1 MKKTLITGLLVTAVS
16 TSCFIP
22 VSAYSEGGQ
31 SDLKPTYVQNVIAPN
46 TLSNSIRM
54 LGSQSPLVQAYG
66 LVILQ
71 QPDIKVNAMSSL
83 TNHQKFA
90 KTNVREWIDEYNP
103 KLIDLNQEM
112 MRYSTRFNSYYSKLY
127 ELAGKV
133 NEDAQAKADFTSA
146 YGKLQGQVQTIQD
159 NMEQTLLE
167 LNRFKVGLDK
177 DSQSLSQKADE
188 AMQSLQ
194 GSNGDIVQLRTDIKR
209 IQEEIQKEL
218 TNILNR
224 PQEIIKG
231 SINIGKQ
238 VFTITNQT
246 AQTKTIDFVSIGTL
260 SDEIVK
266 AADSQ
271 TREAALRIQQ
281 KQKEL
286 IPLIQKLSQ
295 TEMQATEITFVEDQ
309 VNSFTEL
316 INRQITTLEYLLND
330 WKVFNNNMIQIQ
342 TNLETGMYTDS
353 NLLQKHFNQLK
364 KTSDEINKQTNQF
377 EDYVTNV
384 EVH

>member
-16 TSCFIP
+16 TSCFVP
-22 VSAYSEGGQ
+22 VSAYAEEG
-31 SDLKPTYVQNVIAPN
+31 KTEVKTVYAQNVIAPN

-54 LGSQSPLVQAYG
+54 LGSQSPLIQAYG

-127 ELAGKV
+127 ELAGNI
-133 NEDAQAKADFTSA
+133 NEDEQAKADFTSA
-146 YGKLQGQVQTIQD
+146 YGKLQLQVQSIQES
-159 NMEQTLLE
+159 MEQDLLE
-167 LNRFKVGLDK
+167 LNRFKTVLDK
-177 DSQSLSQKADE
+177 DSSNLSIKADE
-188 AMQSLQ
+188 AIKTLQ
-194 GSNGDIVQLRTDIKR
+194 GSSGDIVKLREDIKR
-209 IQEEIQKEL
+209 IQGEIQAEL
-218 TNILNR
+218 TTILNR

-260 SDEIVK
+260 SNEIVN

-286 IPLIQKLSQ
+286 LPLIQKLSQ
-295 TEMQATEITFVEDQ
+295 TEAEATQITFVEDQ
-309 VNSFTEL
+309 VSSFTEL
-316 INRQITTLEYLLND
+316 IDRQISTLETLLTD
-330 WKVFNNNMIQIQ
+330 WKVLNNNMIQIQ
-342 TNLETGMYTDS
+342 KSVEEGTYTDS
-353 NLLQKHFNQLK
+353 SLLQKHFNQIK
-364 KTSDEINKQTNQF
+364 KVSDEMNKQTNQF

>member
-22 VSAYSEGGQ
+22 ASAYAEGG
-31 SDLKPTYVQNVIAPN
+31 KPVYTQNVIAPN

-54 LGSQSPLVQAYG
+54 LGSQSPLIQAYG

-71 QPDIKVNAMSSL
+71 QPDIKVNTMSSL

-103 KLIDLNQEM
+103 MLIDLNQEM
-112 MRYSTRFNSYYSKLY
+112 MRYSTRFNNYYSKLY
-127 ELAGKV
+127 ELAGAI
-133 NEDAQAKADFTSA
+133 NEDGQAKEDFTST
-146 YGKLQGQVQTIQD
+146 YGKLQVQVQTIQES
-159 NMEQTLLE
+159 MEQTLLE
-167 LNRFKVGLDK
+167 LNRYKAGLDK
-177 DSQSLSQKADE
+177 DTQSLSQKADE
-188 AMQSLQ
+188 AIQSLQ
-194 GSNGDIVQLRTDIKR
+194 GSNGDIVKLRADIKR

-246 AQTKTIDFVSIGTL
+246 AQTKTIDFVSIGSL
-260 SDEIVK
+260 SNEIVN

-295 TEMQATEITFVEDQ
+295 TETEATQITFVEDQ
-309 VNSFTEL
+309 VSSFTEL
-316 INRQITTLEYLLND
+316 ISRQITTLEYLLND
-330 WKVFNNNMIQIQ
+330 WKVLNNNMIQIQ
-342 TNLETGMYTDS
+342 TNLETGTYTDS
-353 NLLQKHFNQLK
+353 HLLPKHFNQLK
-364 KTSDEINKQTNQF
+364 KLSDEMGKQTKQF
-377 EDYVTNV
+377 EDYVSNV

>member
-16 TSCFIP
+16 TSCFVP
-22 VSAYSEGGQ
+22 VSAYAKGGQ
-31 SDLKPTYVQNVIAPN
+31 TEVKTVYAQNAIAPN

-54 LGSQSPLVQAYG
+54 LGSQSPLIQAYG

-133 NEDAQAKADFTSA
+133 NEDEQAKADFTNA
-146 YGKLQGQVQTIQD
+146 YGKLQLQVQSIQES
-159 NMEQTLLE
+159 MEQDLLE
-167 LNRFKVGLDK
+167 LNRFKTVLDK
-177 DSQSLSQKADE
+177 DSNNLSIKADE
-188 AMQSLQ
+188 AIKTLQ
-194 GSNGDIVQLRTDIKR
+194 GSSGDIVKLREDIKR
-209 IQEEIQKEL
+209 IQGEIQAEL
-218 TNILNR
+218 TTILNR

-260 SDEIVK
+260 SNEIVN

-286 IPLIQKLSQ
+286 LPLIQKLSQ
-295 TEMQATEITFVEDQ
+295 TELEATQITFVEDQ
-309 VNSFTEL
+309 VSSFTEL
-316 INRQITTLEYLLND
+316 IDRQITTLETLLTD
-330 WKVFNNNMIQIQ
+330 WKVLNNNMIQIQ
-342 TNLETGMYTDS
+342 TNIEEGTYTDS
-353 NLLQKHFNQLK
+353 SLLQKHFNQLK
-364 KTSDEINKQTNQF
+364 KVSDEMNKQTNQF

>member
-22 VSAYSEGGQ
+22 VSAYAKGGQ
-31 SDLKPTYVQNVIAPN
+31 TEVKTVYAQNVIAPN

-54 LGSQSPLVQAYG
+54 LGSQSPLIQAYG

-71 QPDIKVNAMSSL
+71 QPDIKVNVMSSL

-90 KTNVREWIDEYNP
+90 KANVREWIDEYNP

-127 ELAGKV
+127 ELAENV
-133 NEDAQAKADFTSA
+133 NENEQAKADFTGA
-146 YGKLQGQVQTIQD
+146 YGKLQLQVQSIQES
-159 NMEQTLLE
+159 MEQDLLE
-167 LNRFKVGLDK
+167 LNRFKTVLDK
-177 DSQSLSQKADE
+177 DSNNLSIKADE
-188 AMQSLQ
+188 AIKTLQ
-194 GSNGDIVQLRTDIKR
+194 GSSGDIVKLREDIKR
-209 IQEEIQKEL
+209 IQGEIQAEL
-218 TNILNR
+218 TTILNR

-260 SDEIVK
+260 SNEIVN

-286 IPLIQKLSQ
+286 LPLIQKLSQ
-295 TEMQATEITFVEDQ
+295 TEAEATQITFVEDQ
-309 VNSFTEL
+309 VSSFTEL
-316 INRQITTLEYLLND
+316 IDRQITTLETLLTD
-330 WKVFNNNMIQIQ
+330 WKVLNNNMIQIQ
-342 TNLETGMYTDS
+342 KNVEEGTYTDS
-353 NLLQKHFNQLK
+353 SLLQKHFNQIK
-364 KTSDEINKQTNQF
+364 KVSDEMNKQTNQF

>member
-22 VSAYSEGGQ
+22 VSAYAKGGQ
-31 SDLKPTYVQNVIAPN
+31 TEVKTVYAQNVIAPN

-54 LGSQSPLVQAYG
+54 LGSQSPLIQAYG

-90 KTNVREWIDEYNP
+90 KENVREWIDEYNP

-127 ELAGKV
+127 ELAGNI
-133 NEDAQAKADFTSA
+133 NEDEQSKADFTSA
-146 YGKLQGQVQTIQD
+146 YGKLQLQVQSIQES
-159 NMEQTLLE
+159 MEQDLLE
-167 LNRFKVGLDK
+167 LNRFKTVLDK
-177 DSQSLSQKADE
+177 DSSNLSIKADE
-188 AMQSLQ
+188 AIKTLQ
-194 GSNGDIVQLRTDIKR
+194 GSSGDIVKLREDIKR
-209 IQEEIQKEL
+209 IQGEIQAEL
-218 TNILNR
+218 TTILNR

-260 SDEIVK
+260 SNEIVN

-286 IPLIQKLSQ
+286 LPLIQKLSQ
-295 TEMQATEITFVEDQ
+295 TEAEATQITFVEDQ
-309 VNSFTEL
+309 VSSFTEL
-316 INRQITTLEYLLND
+316 IDRQISTLETLLTD
-330 WKVFNNNMIQIQ
+330 WKVLNSNMIQIQ
-342 TNLETGMYTDS
+342 KNVEEGTYTDS
-353 NLLQKHFNQLK
+353 SLLQKHFNQIK
-364 KTSDEINKQTNQF
+364 KVSDEMNKQTNQF